1 MAVLPE
7 QAWTALRTQDGMTT
21 DREVVETVHSTNQGR
36 AVFRL
41 VILRWRASQGDLLE
55 ETTTTAW
62 PSTGSMRHRKRSS
75 GARTSAHIE
84 HHIKEPKGGFGR
96 ERLPSGDVGATA
108 VHVAIGVMP
117 DTLLAQRRLT
127 MPETWATKTI
137 RSIRWCLVEI
147 GGKRITHGRQRL
159 LKLAASVEKSRLY
172 CERRWRTYAL
182 SSAEQ
187 GCCTRRSGMGGP
199 LEGGSPSARRFVTA
213 LERVADPRRHS
224 LTPAW

>member
-1 MAVLPE
+1 MAINRLDATPE
-7 QAWTALRTQDGMTT
+7 
-21 DREVVETVHSTNQGR
+21 EVV
-36 AVFRL
+36 
-41 VILRWRASQGDLLE
+41 WRESE
-55 ETTTTAW
+55 
-62 PSTGSMRHRKRSS
+62 R
-75 GARTSAHIE
+75 AHIE
-84 HHIKEPKGGFGR
+84 HHIKDLKGGLGR

-137 RSIRWCLVEI
+137 RSIRWCLAEI

-199 LEGGSPSARRFVTA
+199 LEGGVRLRDGSSQ
-213 LERVADPRRHS
+213 LWS
-224 LTPAW
+224 G